1 MAITFQINDLTNPK
15 AKAFLDYIKTLDFI
29 TVEKIEIQTY
39 ELTDE
44 HLQILH
50 ERRGD
55 RLSGKSET
63 SSWDDVVEFT
73 RDRSSK

>member
-29 TVEKIEIQTY
+29 TVDATEIQTY
-39 ELTDE
+39 VLTDE
-44 HLQILH
+44 HLQIIH
-50 ERRGD
+50 KRRGD

-63 SSWDDVVEFT
+63 SSWDNVKDFA
-73 RDRSSK
+73 RNN

>member
-1 MAITFQINDLTNPK
+1 MAITFQIYDLTNPK

-29 TVEKIEIQTY
+29 TVEKAEIQTD

-55 RLSGKSET
+55 RLTGNSET
-63 SSWDDVVEFT
+63 SSWDEVKDFARNRT
-73 RDRSSK
+73 SQ